1 LENDIKSVIGN
12 IACQQKQALPAKVS
26 VDLILNCLQMTGAFF
41 SGENKMENE
50 TISLRRA
57 DRVEIVIL
65 ADNFS
70 DLLLPGGRHVIRPP
84 LAKQGVIPTNTLLAE
99 HGLCLMITVSVN
111 KENHT
116 ILLDAGYSN
125 IAVLHNLNFLDLTL
139 ENLEAV
145 VLSHGHMDHTGSLK
159 EILEL
164 AGRGTRLIVHPDAF
178 SNRVLHLPTGDVLN
192 FPEFPSR
199 DQLSEWGADIVENK
213 KPLLIGDDTILV
225 TGEVARTTSFEKGM
239 PGTKILHDNEFETDI
254 FTDDQSL
261 VIDLADK
268 GLVIISGCAHAGIV
282 NSIEYAK
289 DLAGHKKVHAVVG
302 GFHLSGPAMA
312 PNVEPTIEKLKEI
325 GIDVLCPMHCTGFD
339 TISRLSKELP
349 DRFVQSSVGSTILLQ

>member
-1 LENDIKSVIGN
+1 MEIES
-12 IACQQKQALPAKVS
+12 
-26 VDLILNCLQMTGAFF
+26 MT
-41 SGENKMENE
+41 
-50 TISLRRA
+50 LRRV
-57 DRVEIVIL
+57 DQVEIVIL

-70 DLLLPGGRHVIRPP
+70 DLLLPECRCVVRPP
-84 LAKQGVIPTNTLLAE
+84 LARHGVISTDTLLAE

-111 KENHT
+111 KESHT

-125 IAVLHNLNFLDLTL
+125 VTVPHNLNYLDLTF

-159 EILEL
+159 EVLEL
-164 AGRGTRLIVHPDAF
+164 AGSGTRLIVHPDAF
-178 SNRVLHLPTGDVLN
+178 SSRSLHLPTGDVLK
-192 FPEFPSR
+192 FPEFPTR
-199 DQLSEWGADIVENK
+199 EQLSEWGGDIIENK

-239 PGTKILHDNEFETDI
+239 PGTKIMHDNEFETDT

-261 VIDLADK
+261 VMDLADK

-282 NSIEYAK
+282 NSIEYAR
-289 DLAGHKKVHAVVG
+289 DLAGQRKVHAVIG

-312 PNVEPTIEKLKEI
+312 PNVEPTIEKLKQI
-325 GIDVLCPMHCTGFD
+325 GMDVICPMHCTGFD
-339 TISRLSKELP
+339 IISRLSKELP
-349 DRFVQSSVGSTILLQ
+349 ESFIQSSVGSKILLQ